1 MERWHITSQHQQAM
15 QAREYCCFYSWQ
27 QPEQLHQIY
36 KSSEMSKVTAT
47 VLCEYLVT
55 FDAHKENDMLV
66 NVPITYVDQI
76 VPSPLNMYQYK
87 ECTGS

>member
-1 MERWHITSQHQQAM
+1 
-15 QAREYCCFYSWQ
+15 
-27 QPEQLHQIY
+27 
-36 KSSEMSKVTAT
+36 MSKVTAT

-55 FDAHKENDMLV
+55 FDAQKENDMLV